1 MDLVIISAFCT
12 LAAILGLLALYF
24 AFRAKQAAGISRVNN
39 IEAKYGGGSFG
50 TGIKS
55 NVMMF
60 TWGVLCIVAS
70 FGVLASLGM
79 AANRQKARES
89 SEKLDTY
96 VIPAETPVLL
106 APIATISERKEPP
119 AEATISATAPAP
131 SAPIG
136 ENERP
141 ASSQSDNSA
150 SNASAEPQKTEIQL
164 PSVIQVC
171 DEESNIISK
180 TNCRWQQCA
189 KEENLLKAECEL
201 FKNKQ

>member
-1 MDLVIISAFCT
+1 MDLVIISGFCVF
-12 LAAILGLLALYF
+12 AAILGLLALYF
-24 AFRAKQAAGISRVNN
+24 AFRAKQAAGISRAND
-39 IEAKYGGGSFG
+39 IETKYGGGSFV

-60 TWGVLCIVAS
+60 TWGVLCIVAA

-79 AANRQKARES
+79 AADRQKARES
-89 SEKLDTY
+89 SEKLVTA
-96 VIPAETPVLL
+96 VIPAETLGP
-106 APIATISERKEPP
+106 PDSIAAISERKEPA
-119 AEATISATAPAP
+119 AEATISATAPAL

-141 ASSQSDNSA
+141 VSSQSDNSA
-150 SNASAEPQKTEIQL
+150 SNASAEAQKTEIQL
-164 PSVIQVC
+164 PSAIQVC
-171 DEESNIISK
+171 DEESNIVSK

-201 FKNKQ
+201 FRNKQ